1 MTVEVDLSAPGL
13 QVVVGAS
20 ETGPTLL
27 IALGPTSV
35 NNPIGSVLALL
46 KFNDPLDAAVV
57 LAEWQRQLAPH
68 IPTDEDEAF

>member
-1 MTVEVDLSAPGL
+1 MIEVDLSSPNL

-27 IALGPTSV
+27 LVLTAPTSG
-35 NNPIGSVLALL
+35 NPVGNVLILL
-46 KFNDPLDAAVV
+46 KFDDPLQAAFV

-68 IPTDEDEAF
+68 IPTDNDEAF